1 MSYHRHPIY
10 EFLASLINYNVVR
23 HCLKEWYELINTVSL
38 KLWTSYGRVTIY
50 IYIKHSTYT
59 QLVKKQNRS
68 STLIQD
74 QAIFKITSYKR
85 YLKGV
90 AQRMIKT
97 LNSQLN
103 EICHGI

>member
-1 MSYHRHPIY
+1 M
-10 EFLASLINYNVVR
+10 VR
-23 HCLKEWYELINTVSL
+23 RCLKEWYELINTVSL
-38 KLWTSYGRVTIY
+38 KLWTSYGRVINSIY
-50 IYIKHSTYT
+50 IYKHSTYT
-59 QLVKKQNRS
+59 QLVKKKKNGS

-90 AQRMIKT
+90 AQRMIQT

-103 EICHGI
+103 EMCHGI